1 MMNTNTFYL
10 SRNLDLRVLM
20 IFAESSSSQ
29 RAVGLFRSM
38 MVALLVFFCGMI
50 NAQEICDNG
59 VDDDGDALIDLNDT
73 ADCLCNVSNDVTS
86 LIPNPSFE
94 DYDCVPLMPGM
105 LDCAVT
111 WEQATVGTSDYFL
124 NVEGGFWIPEI
135 PMPAPDG
142 DGVAGF
148 IACESIEVIDDLG
161 TQDTVAYLEYIGGCL
176 LSPMLA
182 GVEYTLQM
190 ELAGASWDGATGA
203 GVFYGPLDITIFGSA
218 SCPQWPVIIESDIA
232 FSSPC
237 PVVLDSWTE
246 LGSVSYTADA
256 TWQTVTIQFTPATDI
271 EAIMIGGPCDMPDDF
286 ILNPGGNVVFPY
298 FWVDDLVLNTTASFS
313 SIVEEGSLCLD
324 NLTLEAN
331 PTDDDIEA
339 YQWYAAGIAI
349 QGETDSTLAFS
360 DLNLQPGFYQVVVS
374 LGDGSCITT
383 GVNIEL
389 PQAEIPEL
397 TIEPSS
403 GCAPLT
409 VEFSHEDAE
418 GVTCSWMF
426 GDGADGDECN
436 TEHTYTSEG
445 TFDVTLM
452 IIDEDGC
459 AGDTTYTNLIEVQ
472 GILEAGFTSSP
483 EPASVDN
490 TEVTFFPASSAN
502 ITDWLW
508 DFGDV
513 PPGSST
519 EENPV
524 VNFPPI
530 PGLYPVELVITVAEG
545 CTRTIVGFVT
555 VVAAGTPTMP
565 NVFTPNGDGDNARFR
580 PFELFPGDWTMIIW
594 NRWGA
599 QVFSTDDIASGWNG
613 DDAAEGTYYWQIEPR
628 GTQSGEALSGYVTLV
643 R

>member
-73 ADCLCNVSNDVTS
+73 ADCLCNVINDVTS

-94 DYDCVPLMPGM
+94 DYDCVPIMPGM

-331 PTDDDIEA
+331 PT
-339 YQWYAAGIAI
+339 
-349 QGETDSTLAFS
+349 
-360 DLNLQPGFYQVVVS
+360 
-374 LGDGSCITT
+374 
-383 GVNIEL
+383 
-389 PQAEIPEL
+389 
-397 TIEPSS
+397 
-403 GCAPLT
+403 
-409 VEFSHEDAE
+409 
-418 GVTCSWMF
+418 
-426 GDGADGDECN
+426 
-436 TEHTYTSEG
+436 
-445 TFDVTLM
+445 
-452 IIDEDGC
+452 
-459 AGDTTYTNLIEVQ
+459 
-472 GILEAGFTSSP
+472 
-483 EPASVDN
+483 
-490 TEVTFFPASSAN
+490 
-502 ITDWLW
+502 
-508 DFGDV
+508 
-513 PPGSST
+513 
-519 EENPV
+519 
-524 VNFPPI
+524 
-530 PGLYPVELVITVAEG
+530 
-545 CTRTIVGFVT
+545 
-555 VVAAGTPTMP
+555 
-565 NVFTPNGDGDNARFR
+565 
-580 PFELFPGDWTMIIW
+580 
-594 NRWGA
+594 
-599 QVFSTDDIASGWNG
+599 
-613 DDAAEGTYYWQIEPR
+613 
-628 GTQSGEALSGYVTLV
+628 
-643 R
+643 